1 MIRIAGSAK
10 SNITFNPSAA
20 LTQFLADKPAY
31 SAMEYDPVNDQYL
44 FYQGAAGSTSRVYVI
59 KPNASTV
66 WDMSVLTLGAG
77 SIVPDAAVG
86 AGVFNRFRYVAELRG
101 FVLMSSG
108 TSNLY
113 FLRTA

>member
-1 MIRIAGSAK
+1 MSI
-10 SNITFNPSAA
+10 
-20 LTQFLADKPAY
+20 LA
-31 SAMEYDPVNDQYL
+31 
-44 FYQGAAGSTSRVYVI
+44 
-59 KPNASTV
+59 
-66 WDMSVLTLGAG
+66 LGAG
-77 SIVPDAAVG
+77 SVAPDAAVG